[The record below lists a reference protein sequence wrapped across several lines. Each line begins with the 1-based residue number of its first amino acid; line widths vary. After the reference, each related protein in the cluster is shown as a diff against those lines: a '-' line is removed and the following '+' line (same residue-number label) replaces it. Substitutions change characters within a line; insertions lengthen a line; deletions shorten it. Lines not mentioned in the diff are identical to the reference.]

1 MIGLKRHEVGL
12 LEPLVESQAVS
23 KLQLIQA
30 RQSLLELEAQAQSL
44 TTEHARDLAVQL
56 PDTVLELAQ
65 LRQTM
70 TAAQNQ
76 LQRTEVVAPTDGI
89 VNRLLFSTVGAVVG
103 PGEPIFEIVPA
114 SEDLRVEARVATQDI
129 GFVTTGMRAALK
141 VTAYDF
147 TVHGTLL
154 GTVSQVSA
162 GTVPNEEDRT
172 LPPAFIATIELD
184 PESLRDW
191 RARDLEIRPG
201 MIVDAELQAGN
212 TRILHY
218 VIRPILR
225 ARDALGGGCSRV
237 RRRQGG
243 MWHE

>member
-1 MIGLKRHEVGL
+1 
-12 LEPLVESQAVS
+12 
-23 KLQLIQA
+23 
-30 RQSLLELEAQAQSL
+30 
-44 TTEHARDLAVQL
+44 
-56 PDTVLELAQ
+56 
-65 LRQTM
+65 
-70 TAAQNQ
+70 
-76 LQRTEVVAPTDGI
+76 
-89 VNRLLFSTVGAVVG
+89 
-103 PGEPIFEIVPA
+103 
-114 SEDLRVEARVATQDI
+114 
-129 GFVTTGMRAALK
+129 MRAALK

-172 LPPAFIATIELD
+172 LPPVFITTIELD

-225 ARDALGGGCSRV
+225 ARDALGEV
-237 RRRQGG
+237 
-243 MWHE
+243 